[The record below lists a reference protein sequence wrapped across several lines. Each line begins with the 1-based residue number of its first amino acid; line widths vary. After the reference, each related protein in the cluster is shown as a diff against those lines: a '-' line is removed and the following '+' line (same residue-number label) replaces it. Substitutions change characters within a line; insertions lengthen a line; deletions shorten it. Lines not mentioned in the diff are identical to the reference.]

1 MSTSNYAPSKYFRT
15 AVLGIF
21 VAWTITSCIL
31 ISGFTLLNAP
41 IFAGC
46 VVSMIFLLDVMHT
59 ETQLAYS
66 RGFTS
71 AYGSI
76 NAPLEADAATT
87 VPT

>member
-1 MSTSNYAPSKYFRT
+1 MSTNNYAPSKYFRV

-21 VAWTITSCIL
+21 AAWAITSCIL

-71 AYGSI
+71 AYGSM
-76 NAPLEADAATT
+76 NAPLETDAATT
-87 VPT
+87 IPT